1 MDLVGKLFLPA
12 AGRLSLPAVPASA
25 VATPADGLC
34 SELFTPGLPI
44 CRPRYQLRIVLLSPV
59 TPTAMVPRE
68 NRASRRVRRKVV
80 TQQWLRPERLF
91 VFAPVRLRR
100 EVVARTAGISGFF
113 L

>member
-44 CRPRYQLRIVLLSPV
+44 SSARYQLRIVRSVSFLRSTRRPWF
-59 TPTAMVPRE
+59 PARIEHHGGAQKGGDAAMATTLTSVC
-68 NRASRRVRRKVV
+68 
-80 TQQWLRPERLF
+80 
-91 VFAPVRLRR
+91 FAPVRR
-100 EVVARTAGISGFF
+100 A
-113 L
+113 